1 MGRDII
7 GLLVIAALGA
17 WGGWE
22 ACNRYG
28 SSARQLARYN
38 TEIAAA
44 NKRLQEFESE
54 EKRLQIAAE
63 DRAAAE
69 DASFATTLPKL
80 DKCLLTPAQAAAL
93 NRIGGEP

>member
-1 MGRDII
+1 MLRDVI
-7 GLLVIAALGA
+7 GLLIIAALGA

-28 SSARQLARYN
+28 SSARQLAKYN
-38 TEIAAA
+38 AEIAAT

-54 EKRLQIAAE
+54 EARLRIEAE
-63 DRAAAE
+63 DRAAEE
-69 DASFATTLPKL
+69 DKAFANDLPNL

-93 NRIGGEP
+93 NRIGGE